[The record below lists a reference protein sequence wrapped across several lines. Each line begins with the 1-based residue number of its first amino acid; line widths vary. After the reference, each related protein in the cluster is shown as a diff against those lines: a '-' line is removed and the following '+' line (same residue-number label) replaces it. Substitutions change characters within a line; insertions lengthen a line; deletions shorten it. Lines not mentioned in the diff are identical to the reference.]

1 MGAGGRHRGGAGA
14 GMTTALRLVTG
25 GALVIGGP
33 LALAQ
38 GITPAALMLAGCA
51 LAVGIFTRDALEGT

>member
-1 MGAGGRHRGGAGA
+1 
-14 GMTTALRLVTG
+14 MTAALRLVTG

-51 LAVGIFTRDALEGT
+51 LAVGIFTRDLPVEGT